1 MGCDIHPVIEAG
13 LYSVMWEAIAVPP
26 RPRDYA
32 FFGYLADVR
41 NGVGEEPVEAHE
53 GIPLD
58 YSGRLYWDIVGFE
71 TYDLYDPTPPRDW
84 ADRYLSGEHTPRWF
98 TLEEAGGFHF
108 PKDKYAKALWMR
120 WLRYMRFIKQD
131 YGVSEAEV
139 RVVFD
144 FDS

>member
-1 MGCDIHPVIEAG
+1 MGCDIHPVVEVRRYG
-13 LYSVMWEAIAVPP
+13 SVWAPVMVPP
-26 RPRDYA
+26 HDRDYA
-32 FFGYLADVR
+32 FFGYLANVR
-41 NGVGEEPVEAHE
+41 NGAGEDSVEAHE
-53 GIPLD
+53 GVPSD
-58 YSGRLYWDIVGFE
+58 YSGRLYWDAADHT
-71 TYDLYDPTPPRDW
+71 TYNLYGPIPRDW
-84 ADRYLSGEHTPRWF
+84 SDRYLSGEHTPRWF